1 MKKEQQAGKDR
12 GKARTQNT
20 DAVTQQ
26 PGGSE
31 SDDPTTQM
39 PAGEAP
45 PDLIV
50 PEATASM
57 RRPSAIAVRDRL
69 IALEQQWQDA
79 RAELERYK
87 RHAVRLQR
95 ELDNK
100 EQTLAESIT
109 ESRQFGERVASLER
123 ELLERSALVNELSQ
137 TLAGD
142 PDSAPA
148 GGVDRQVSI
157 DALAETRD
165 ECRRLAEENGALQ
178 DELTESKRLI
188 ADLHQCFLAETSLQQ
203 QQAQVEQLEQ
213 RLSSTQKRSDNAEAR
228 LAKLMT
234 DNHRLTAERDTLMR
248 KCLELG
254 NRHGHNDQVIARLD
268 RALSQSNKALDET
281 TARVS
286 KLRAERNER
295 AALRAERELDHQ
307 RLLTEIEDWKALYA
321 EASDE
326 AETKL
331 ESLKQ
336 QLDQL
341 RVNSRV
347 TRKALRGT
355 AEKSKQRIELLEIEL
370 KVLVDRLAEKESSGS
385 TSGERFRKFD
395 TAFLKKQGDLN
406 SVVAERDKELKGRRS
421 LGTRANTLN
430 RDLSSTRAEP
440 DKVPAATK
448 SQTRTAQTEKEQ
460 IIARAAVVADQVTA
474 LTSRYAAI
482 DSRIRAIE
490 SSRRNEHPPVYVGRR
505 QAALVVADMR
515 GTRYVLAPGTTFLG
529 RTGDNDVKVEAR
541 FVSRRHARIVGGNG
555 GFVIED
561 LDSRNGVFVNGR
573 QVAKMRLTDGDL
585 IDIGDCRF
593 RFDKG

>member
-1 MKKEQQAGKDR
+1 
-12 GKARTQNT
+12 
-20 DAVTQQ
+20 
-26 PGGSE
+26 
-31 SDDPTTQM
+31 
-39 PAGEAP
+39 
-45 PDLIV
+45 
-50 PEATASM
+50 M

-142 PDSAPA
+142 PGSAPA
-148 GGVDRQVSI
+148 GSVDRQGRSKASI
-157 DALAETRD
+157 DALTETRD
-165 ECRRLAEENGALQ
+165 ECRRLAKENGALQ
-178 DELTESKRLI
+178 EELIESKRLI

-395 TAFLKKQGDLN
+395 TALVKKQGDLN

-490 SSRRNEHPPVYVGRR
+490 SSRRNEHPPVHVGR
-505 QAALVVADMR
+505 QAALVVSDVR
-515 GTRYVLAPGTTFLG
+515 GTRYVLGPGTTFLG

>member
-1 MKKEQQAGKDR
+1 
-12 GKARTQNT
+12 
-20 DAVTQQ
+20 
-26 PGGSE
+26 
-31 SDDPTTQM
+31 M

-45 PDLIV
+45 PDLIES
-50 PEATASM
+50 EATVSM
-57 RRPSAIAVRDRL
+57 RRPSATAVRDRL

-95 ELDNK
+95 ELDSK

-109 ESRQFGERVASLER
+109 ESQRFGERVTSLER
-123 ELLERSALVNELSQ
+123 ELHERNALVYELSQ
-137 TLAGD
+137 TSAGA
-142 PDSAPA
+142 PGSAPA
-148 GGVDRQVSI
+148 GSVDRQGRLKASI

-165 ECRRLAEENGALQ
+165 ECRRLTEENGALQ
-178 DELTESKRLI
+178 EELTESKRLI

-203 QQAQVEQLEQ
+203 QQAQVEQLDQ
-213 RLSSTQKRSDNAEAR
+213 RLSSAQKRSDNAEAR

-234 DNHRLTAERDTLMR
+234 DNRRLTAERDTLMR
-248 KCLELG
+248 KCLKLG
-254 NRHGHNDQVIARLD
+254 NRHDHNDQVIARLD
-268 RALSQSNKALDET
+268 RALSQNKTTLDET
-281 TARVS
+281 AARVS
-286 KLRAERNER
+286 KLRAEKNER
-295 AALRAERELDHQ
+295 AALGAEQELDHQ
-307 RLLTEIEDWKALYA
+307 RLLTEIEDRKALYA
-321 EASDE
+321 EASAE

-331 ESLKQ
+331 ESMKQ
-336 QLDQL
+336 QLDQV

-385 TSGERFRKFD
+385 RYGDRFRKFD
-395 TAFLKKQGDLN
+395 AALLKKQGDLN
-406 SVVAERDKELKGRRS
+406 SAVAERDKELKSRRS

-430 RDLSSTRAEP
+430 RDLSSTRTEP
-440 DKVPAATK
+440 DKMPAAIK
-448 SQTRTAQTEKEQ
+448 SQARTVQTVKEQ
-460 IIARAAVVADQVTA
+460 IIARAAVVAGQITA

-505 QAALVVADMR
+505 QAALVVSDMR
-515 GTRYVLAPGTTFLG
+515 GTRYVLGPGTTFLG
-529 RTGDNDVKVEAR
+529 RTGDNDVKVGAR

-573 QVAKMRLTDGDL
+573 QVAKMQLTDGDL

-593 RFDKG
+593 RFEKG

>member
-1 MKKEQQAGKDR
+1 
-12 GKARTQNT
+12 
-20 DAVTQQ
+20 
-26 PGGSE
+26 
-31 SDDPTTQM
+31 M

-45 PDLIV
+45 QDLIV

-142 PDSAPA
+142 PGSAPA
-148 GGVDRQVSI
+148 GSVDRQGRSKASI
-157 DALAETRD
+157 DALTETRD
-165 ECRRLAEENGALQ
+165 ECRRLAKENGALQ
-178 DELTESKRLI
+178 EELIESKRLI
-188 ADLHQCFLAETSLQQ
+188 TDLHQCFLAETSLQQ

-370 KVLVDRLAEKESSGS
+370 KVLVDRLAEKEPSGS

-490 SSRRNEHPPVYVGRR
+490 SSRRNEHPPVHVGR
-505 QAALVVADMR
+505 QAALVVSDVR
-515 GTRYVLAPGTTFLG
+515 GTRYVLGPGTTFLG